1 VHAACKKSWCRDSEL
16 QLASTLGLESLH
28 AAWKKSWLEI
38 LDKACL
44 QELLVGNSSCNSLQE
59 ILGGKLFVQL
69 LARNILVNNSKW
81 SSLQGI

>member
-1 VHAACKKSWCRDSEL
+1 MQLGRNLGWKFLTKLACKN
-16 QLASTLGLESLH
+16 
-28 AAWKKSWLEI
+28 SWLEI